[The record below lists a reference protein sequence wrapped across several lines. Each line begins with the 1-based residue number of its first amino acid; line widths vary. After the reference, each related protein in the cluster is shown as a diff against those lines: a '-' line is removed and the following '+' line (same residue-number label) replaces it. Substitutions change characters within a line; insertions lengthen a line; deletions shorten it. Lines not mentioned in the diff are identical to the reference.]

1 MADFGVN
8 ATQLSA
14 PQGAGANVVAPVEE
28 KAVSTSMISTLASVG
43 DVITTGIK
51 SAIKASAEQTKE
63 AVLSKFV
70 NEQADINKALASGGV
85 SPQEASARSRALFTK
100 YSGNYSQYIED
111 FGKAATA
118 LKGFS
123 ELGTAEKAVETAA
136 DLRKSS
142 ITAAQ
147 AAGYQF
153 FPGMSTTA
161 EDAQL
166 RAYSISQRAR
176 LEFDDQAKRNAER
189 RAQGTYDRGVAE
201 QEAKQ
206 TGVRIIND
214 IAGSQLSAVREFGVS
229 LGEAVRSNR
238 ITPEDAQAR
247 LLDRFSTINLALQSA
262 AGVNPELAAPYRS
275 IFADVQKLSEQF
287 IDPKANLANLT
298 AQVDTLVNRQKL
310 LALQDPLAAKTV
322 AVSQLFGNNA
332 QVLLSASPA
341 VAQTITKMFANDPDS
356 GAHVPAVVG
365 NPEVEKDA
373 FKFLKSSMTSLANGQ
388 YEDNI
393 KAKDEMER
401 SVRHVLK
408 QTADMIGRG
417 ASAKTL
423 QEAASFFASPE
434 YGKWASENKIDP
446 QEQLAAYRAFQLSYE
461 PTVIKGVEKKLN
473 EAFVRN
479 TGLVPARAATGG
491 ELKPKMDTLTKE
503 NFSVTFNGSG
513 IMFNMKQ
520 QPIDPLEARYA
531 NEAIKAMK
539 TSQDAVNQ
547 LIRIGAHMEGTTNY
561 AKFWEENKHIYLPSF
576 FSKYQGLEIG
586 QVVDGMRYNGGDAK
600 DANSWSKVK

>member
-28 KAVSTSMISTLASVG
+28 RTVSTSMVGALASVG
-43 DVITTGIK
+43 DIITTGIK
-51 SAIKASAEQTKE
+51 SALKANAEQTKE
-63 AVLSKFV
+63 AVVGKYV
-70 NEQADINKALASGGV
+70 NEQSDLNRALASGSI

-100 YSGNYSQYIED
+100 YSGNYSGYIED

-136 DLRKSS
+136 DLRKSA
-142 ITAAQ
+142 ITSAQ
-147 AAGYQF
+147 SAGYQF
-153 FPGMSTTA
+153 FPGMSTVA

-166 RAYSISQRAR
+166 RAYSIGQRSRA
-176 LEFDDQAKRNAER
+176 EFDDQAKRNAER
-189 RAQGTYDRGVAE
+189 RAQGTFDQGVAS

-214 IAGSQLSAVREFGVS
+214 IAGSQIAAVREFGVS

-247 LLDRFSTINLALQSA
+247 LLDRFSTINMALQSA

-275 IFADVQKLSEQF
+275 IFNDVQKLSEQF
-287 IDPKANLANLT
+287 IDPKVNLANLT

-310 LALQDPLAAKTV
+310 LAMQDPTAAKTV

-332 QVLLSASPA
+332 QVLLSATPA
-341 VAQTITKMFANDPDS
+341 VAQTITKMFSTDPDS
-356 GAHVPAVVG
+356 ETYVPPVVG

-373 FKFLKSSMTSLANGQ
+373 FKFLKQSMSSLTNGQ
-388 YEDNI
+388 YTDNV

-401 SVRHVLK
+401 SVRHVLR
-408 QTADMIGRG
+408 QTADTIGRG

-423 QEAASFFASPE
+423 QEAASFFASSE
-434 YGKWASENKIDP
+434 YGKWSSENKIDP
-446 QEQLAAYRAFQLSYE
+446 QEQLAAYRAFQLTYE
-461 PTVIKGVEKKLN
+461 PAVVKGVEKKLN
-473 EAFVRN
+473 EAFISN
-479 TGLVPARAATGG
+479 TGLVPVRGVTGAT
-491 ELKPKMDTLTKE
+491 LKPTTTTLDKE
-503 NFSVTFNGSG
+503 NFTVSFNGSG
-513 IMFNMKQ
+513 IMFGMKQ
-520 QPIDPLEARYA
+520 QPTDPLQARYA
-531 NEAIKAMK
+531 SEALKSMK

-547 LIRIGAHMEGTTNY
+547 LVRIGAHMEGTTNY

-586 QVVDGMRYNGGDAK
+586 QVVDGMRYVGGDAK
-600 DANSWSKVK
+600 SDTSWTKVK

>member
-28 KAVSTSMISTLASVG
+28 RAVSTSMIGALASVG

-51 SAIKASAEQTKE
+51 SAMKANAEQTKE
-63 AVLSKFV
+63 AVVGKYV
-70 NEQADINKALASGGV
+70 NEQGDLNKALASGSI
-85 SPQEASARSRALFTK
+85 SPQEASSRSRALFTK
-100 YSGNYSQYIED
+100 YSGNYSGYIED
-111 FGKAATA
+111 FGKAAAA
-118 LKGFS
+118 LKGYS

-147 AAGYQF
+147 SAGYQF
-153 FPGMSTTA
+153 FPGMSTVA

-166 RAYSISQRAR
+166 RAYSIGQRSR
-176 LEFDDQAKRNAER
+176 TEFEDQAKRNAER
-189 RAQGTYDRGVAE
+189 RAQGTYDRGIAD
-201 QEAKQ
+201 QENRQ
-206 TGVRIIND
+206 TGIRVIND
-214 IAGSQLSAVREFGVS
+214 IAGSQLAAVREFGVS
-229 LGEAVRSNR
+229 LGEQVRNNK

-247 LLDRFSTINLALQSA
+247 LMDRFTTINMALQSA

-275 IFADVQKLSEQF
+275 IFGEVQKLSEQF

-310 LALQDPLAAKTV
+310 AALQDPTAAKTV
-322 AVSQLFGNNA
+322 AISQLFGNNA
-332 QVLLSASPA
+332 EILLRSAPA
-341 VAQTITKMFANDPDS
+341 VGNAITKMFANDPDS
-356 GAHVPAVVG
+356 GAYVPPIVG

-373 FKFLKSSMTSLANGQ
+373 FKFLKSSMTSLTNGQ
-388 YEDNI
+388 YADNV

-408 QTADMIGRG
+408 QTADTIGRG

-434 YGKWASENKIDP
+434 YGKWSSENKIDP

-461 PTVIKGVEKKLN
+461 PTVIKGVEKRLN

-491 ELKPKMDTLTKE
+491 ELKPTMDTLSKD
-503 NFSVTFNGSG
+503 NFSVSFNGSG

-520 QPIDPLEARYA
+520 QPTDPLEARYA

-547 LIRIGAHMEGTTNY
+547 LVRIGAHMEGTTNY
-561 AKFWEENKHIYLPSF
+561 AKFWEENKHVYLPSF

-600 DANSWSKVK
+600 ADTSWTKVK

>member
-14 PQGAGANVVAPVEE
+14 PQGAGAQVIAPVEE
-28 KAVSTSMISTLASVG
+28 RVVSTSMVGALAGVG
-43 DVITTGIK
+43 DVITSGIR
-51 SAIKASAEQTKE
+51 SMMKANAEQTKE
-63 AVLSKFV
+63 AVVGKYV
-70 NEQADINKALASGGV
+70 QEQGALNNALATGSIT
-85 SPQEASARSRALFTK
+85 PQEASARSRALFTK
-100 YSGNYSQYIED
+100 YSTNTPGYIED
-111 FGKAATA
+111 FSKAATA

-147 AAGYQF
+147 SAGYQF

-166 RAYSISQRAR
+166 RAYSVSQRSR
-176 LEFDDQAKRNAER
+176 LEFEDLTKRNSEK
-189 RAQGTYDRGVAE
+189 RAQGTYDRGVAD
-201 QEAKQ
+201 QETKQ
-206 TGVRIIND
+206 TSIRIIND
-214 IAGSQLSAVREFGVS
+214 IAGSQLSAVREFGVA
-229 LGEAVRSNR
+229 LGEAVRNGR
-238 ITPEDAQAR
+238 MAPEAAQAR
-247 LLDRFSTINLALQSA
+247 LMERFTTINLSLQSA
-262 AGVNPELAAPYRS
+262 ASTNPELAAPYRS
-275 IFADVQKLSEQF
+275 IFGDIQKLTEQF
-287 IDPKANLANLT
+287 VDPKANLANLT

-310 LALQDPLAAKTV
+310 IAMQDPTAAKTV
-322 AVSQLFGNNA
+322 AISQLFGNNA
-332 QVLLSASPA
+332 QVLLSATPA

-356 GAHVPAVVG
+356 GAYVPAVVG
-365 NPEVEKDA
+365 NPEVEKDT
-373 FKFLKSSMTSLANGQ
+373 FKFLKSSMTSLTNGQ
-388 YEDNI
+388 YADNTT
-393 KAKDEMER
+393 AKDELNR

-408 QTADMIGRG
+408 QTSDTIGRG

-434 YGKWASENKIDP
+434 YGKWVSENQLST
-446 QEQLAAYRAFQLSYE
+446 QERLAAYRAFQLTYE

-473 EAFVRN
+473 DAFVSN
-479 TGLVPARAATGG
+479 TGLTPARAATGG
-491 ELKPKMDTLTKE
+491 KIEPTMKTLNKD
-503 NFSVTFNGSG
+503 NFTVSFDGSG
-513 IMFNMKQ
+513 VMFDLKTK
-520 QPIDPLEARYA
+520 PTEGLEARYA
-531 NEAIKAMK
+531 TEAIQSMK

-576 FSKYQGLEIG
+576 FSKYNGLEIG

-600 DANSWSKVK
+600 SESSWTKVK